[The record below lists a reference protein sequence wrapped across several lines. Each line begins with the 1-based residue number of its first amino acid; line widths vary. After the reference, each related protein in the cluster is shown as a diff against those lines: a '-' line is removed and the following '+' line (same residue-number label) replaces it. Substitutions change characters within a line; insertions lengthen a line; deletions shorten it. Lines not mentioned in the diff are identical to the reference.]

1 MRFKILTYFFSI
13 LSITSFAQADEYG
26 LYSDLIINSL
36 APAPTKIRGVRQA
49 ISRSLVYKNNNTTLG
64 YYARY
69 DKYIFGVNLDVS
81 VFADDFMIEKGIE
94 ISDTYYNKEQFV
106 IADLYPD
113 KTISHNDIGLMFLL
127 GFEILDNN
135 DYKIYFS
142 NRLGFKNVS
151 NRNSD
156 LVLKESGTNNYYVAH
171 YKTITNP
178 IYTYK
183 PSIELEVFPF
193 EKPISFYVHTGV
205 NFQYYQVLSTVDLYD
220 TNNLTLLKDQ
230 EINKYINL
238 STTIMT
244 GFGLRMA
251 IW

>member
-1 MRFKILTYFFSI
+1 MLTFIFSI

-26 LYSDLIINSL
+26 FYSDLIINSL
-36 APAPTKIRGVRQA
+36 APAPTRVRGIRQA
-49 ISRSLVYKNNNTTLG
+49 VSRTLVYKNNNTTLG
-64 YYARY
+64 YYARF
-69 DKYIFGVNLDVS
+69 DKYLFGVNLDVS

-94 ISDTYYNKEQFV
+94 ISDTYYNKEQFI

-113 KTISHNDIGLMFLL
+113 KNVEHSDVGLMFLL
-127 GFEILDNN
+127 GYKILDNV

-142 NRLGFKNVS
+142 NRLGVKNVS
-151 NRNSD
+151 DRNSD

-171 YKTITNP
+171 YKTITYP
-178 IYTYK
+178 LITYK
-183 PSIELEVFPF
+183 PSIELEFSPF
-193 EKPISFYVHTGV
+193 KKPISFYVHVGA
-205 NFQYYQVLSTVDLYD
+205 NLQYYRVFSQVDLYNS
-220 TNNLTLLKDQ
+220 NNLTLLKDQ
-230 EINKYINL
+230 EINRYINL